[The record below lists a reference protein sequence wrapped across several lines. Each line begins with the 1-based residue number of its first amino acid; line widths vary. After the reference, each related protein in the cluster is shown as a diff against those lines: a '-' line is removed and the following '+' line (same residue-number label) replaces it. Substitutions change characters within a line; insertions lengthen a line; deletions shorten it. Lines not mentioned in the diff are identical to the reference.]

1 MPPIAAHVLTVA
13 VAALGGFLFH
23 LLGVPAAWLS
33 GSVVAVVLLS
43 FAGYGRPMPRPLVDA
58 AMLISGATM
67 GAAVSP
73 EALAAIAR
81 YPQSLGA
88 LVIAVVAI
96 TLGSTLWLTRVSGW
110 SRDDAFLASVP
121 GALSTVM
128 AVAVDRNAAVAAIA
142 MVQSFRLLVLLTV
155 LPSAIVLGGAG
166 AGRAVAGEGALV
178 ASPASFA
185 LTLGGG
191 LALGLLLE
199 RLHVAAPILLGA
211 AMVSTG
217 LHVTGAAPGDVPPL
231 LATAGLVLIG
241 VFVAGRFGS
250 LDRAAFLRTIPAA
263 AGSFAVG
270 MTIAGLFAALAALMA
285 GVGLADALVAF
296 APGGLEGMMVLGL
309 VLGLDPLYVG
319 VHHLVRFLGIGLA
332 LPLVATWLGRSERRG
347 ADGR

>member
-1 MPPIAAHVLTVA
+1 
-13 VAALGGFLFH
+13 
-23 LLGVPAAWLS
+23 
-33 GSVVAVVLLS
+33 
-43 FAGYGRPMPRPLVDA
+43 
-58 AMLISGATM
+58 
-67 GAAVSP
+67 
-73 EALAAIAR
+73 
-81 YPQSLGA
+81 
-88 LVIAVVAI
+88 
-96 TLGSTLWLTRVSGW
+96 
-110 SRDDAFLASVP
+110 
-121 GALSTVM
+121 
-128 AVAVDRNAAVAAIA
+128 

-178 ASPASFA
+178 ASPLSFA

-217 LHVTGAAPGDVPPL
+217 LHATGAAPGDVPPL

-332 LPLVATWLGRSERRG
+332 LPLVMTWLGRSERRD
-347 ADGR
+347 DGGR

>member
-1 MPPIAAHVLTVA
+1 MPPVAAHILSIAVA
-13 VAALGGFLFH
+13 VLGGFLFH

-33 GSVVAVVLLS
+33 GSVVATVLLS
-43 FAGYGRPMPRPLVDA
+43 FAGYGRPMPRPLADA

-67 GAAVSP
+67 GAAVTP

-81 YPQSLGA
+81 YPQSLVA
-88 LVIAVVAI
+88 LVLAVVAI

-110 SRDDAFLASVP
+110 SRDDALLASVP

-128 AVAVDRNAAVAAIA
+128 AVAVDRKAAVASIA

-155 LPSAIVLGGAG
+155 LPSAIVLGGGG
-166 AGRAVAGEGALV
+166 AGRMVAGGGELV
-178 ASPASFA
+178 ASPVSFA

-191 LALGLLLE
+191 LALGLGLE
-199 RLHVAAPILLGA
+199 RGRVAAPILLGA
-211 AMVSTG
+211 AMVSTA
-217 LHVTGAAPGDVPPL
+217 LHATGTAPGVVPPV
-231 LATAGLVLIG
+231 LATGGLVLIG
-241 VFVAGRFGS
+241 VFVAGRFHT
-250 LDRAAFLRTIPAA
+250 LDRAAFRRTIPAA

-270 MTIAGLFAALAALMA
+270 MVVAGLFAVLAAALA
-285 GVGLADALVAF
+285 GISLADALVAF

-332 LPLVATWLGRSERRG
+332 LPLVMTWLGRSERRD
-347 ADGR
+347 DGGR